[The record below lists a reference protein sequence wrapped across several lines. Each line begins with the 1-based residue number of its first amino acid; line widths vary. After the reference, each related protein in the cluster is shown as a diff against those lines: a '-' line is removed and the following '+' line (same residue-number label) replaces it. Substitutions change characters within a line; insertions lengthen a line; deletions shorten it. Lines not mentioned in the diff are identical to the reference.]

1 MGQVANVTENM
12 NFTFAKVYTNI
23 TKVQRWFMKFKV
35 GNFSLENES
44 GEKSENVTYNN
55 ILTDIVGNNSPEK
68 SIISWSINLT

>member
-1 MGQVANVTENM
+1 MANVTENI

-44 GEKSENVTYNN
+44 GEKSENVTNNN
-55 ILTDIVGNNSPEK
+55 ILTNIVENNSPEK
-68 SIISWSINLT
+68 SIISWSINLM

>member
-1 MGQVANVTENM
+1 MGQVANVTENV

-44 GEKSENVTYNN
+44 GEKSENITDNN

-68 SIISWSINLT
+68 SIISWSINLM